1 MRPIAAGR
9 GRQLVERGEQGI
21 DPGVAG
27 DVDPARHALAGE
39 VEGGEIGR
47 REQQVG
53 ARVDLGA
60 ILLLRPGQGAVA
72 GAEPGFD
79 VGERDRGCQRAAR
92 AAERARR
99 IALDDQQVGRLREQ
113 RSKRGFDFA
122 HVRVGILLAG
132 TAELER
138 GINVQAMVARIE
150 RSMLPGEDERGRQP
164 ALGERAGDGGE
175 FDRFR
180 PGADDQPYV
189 RGLQPSP

>member
-1 MRPIAAGR
+1 MGERHAGR
-9 GRQLVERGEQGI
+9 RRG
-21 DPGVAG
+21 
-27 DVDPARHALAGE
+27 
-39 VEGGEIGR
+39 
-47 REQQVG
+47 
-53 ARVDLGA
+53 
-60 ILLLRPGQGAVA
+60 
-72 GAEPGFD
+72 
-79 VGERDRGCQRAAR
+79 AR

-99 IALDDQQVGRLREQ
+99 IALDDQQVGRPREQ

-122 HVRVGILLAG
+122 DVRVGILLAG
-132 TAELER
+132 AAEMER
-138 GINVQAMVARIE
+138 GIVRQAVVSRLE

>member
-1 MRPIAAGR
+1 
-9 GRQLVERGEQGI
+9 
-21 DPGVAG
+21 
-27 DVDPARHALAGE
+27 VDPARHALAGE
-39 VEGGEIGR
+39 IEGGEVGR

-60 ILLLRPGQGAVA
+60 IFLLRPRQRAVA

-79 VGERDRGCQRAAR
+79 MGERDRGCERGAR

-99 IALDDQQVGRLREQ
+99 IALDDQQVGRPREQ

-122 HVRVGILLAG
+122 DVRVGILLAG
-132 TAELER
+132 TVEMER
-138 GINVQAMVARIE
+138 GINVQAMVPWIE

-164 ALGERAGDGGE
+164 ALGERVGDGGE